1 MEVGGGVH
9 GYRISMF
16 TKLGSLFTWKYE
28 RKDFKREKQIF
39 KQGCRSLVSA
49 IFHQGHP
56 LLRYTI
62 MIIIAII
69 SIALYL
75 TDKGEHTVLYRINN
89 NVDTHIH
96 GHTEGM

>member
-1 MEVGGGVH
+1 MSV
-9 GYRISMF
+9 IS
-16 TKLGSLFTWKYE
+16 
-28 RKDFKREKQIF
+28 
-39 KQGCRSLVSA
+39 
-49 IFHQGHP
+49 HQGHP
-56 LLRYTI
+56 LLRSTI

-69 SIALYL
+69 STVLYL

>member
-1 MEVGGGVH
+1 MGGVH
-9 GYRISMF
+9 DYHISMF

-28 RKDFKREKQIF
+28 RKDFRREKQAVF
-39 KQGCRSLVSA
+39 KQGCRSLMSA
-49 IFHQGHP
+49 ISHQGHP

-62 MIIIAII
+62 MIIIVII

-75 TDKGEHTVLYRINN
+75 TDKIEHTVLYRINN